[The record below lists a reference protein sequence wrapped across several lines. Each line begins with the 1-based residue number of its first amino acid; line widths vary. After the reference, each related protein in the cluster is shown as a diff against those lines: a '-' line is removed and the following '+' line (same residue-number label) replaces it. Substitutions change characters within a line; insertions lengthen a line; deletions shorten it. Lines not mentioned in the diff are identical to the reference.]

1 MRDPLLVSAA
11 MHSAGDV
18 LLRRLERFAGL
29 SPDDAALARDLAQR
43 TRLIPAHADIVR
55 IGDPPG
61 DLRLIVSGW
70 ACRYRMLEDG
80 RRQIITL
87 LLPGD
92 LTDIHACAFA
102 RMDHSI
108 GALTDIHFAEI
119 PHDRIEQA
127 MLASPAIRRALRLD
141 MLAKAA
147 IQREWT
153 VSLGQ
158 RTAFERIGHLFCELY
173 LRLDAAGL
181 AAGTSCEMPITQTD
195 MADLT
200 GITPVHVNRTLQDLR
215 ARGLITLKGR
225 VLDIPDFAR
234 LQHDVLFSPDYL
246 HLDERVVIG
255 RNGAALEVSC
265 P

>member
-1 MRDPLLVSAA
+1 

-18 LLRRLERFAGL
+18 LLRRLERFTRL
-29 SPDDAALARDLAQR
+29 SGDEAAVARDLTQR
-43 TRLIPAHADIVR
+43 TRLVPAHSDIVR
-55 IGDPPG
+55 EGESPG
-61 DLRLIVSGW
+61 DVRLIVSGW

-80 RRQIITL
+80 RRQIISL

-92 LTDIHACAFA
+92 LSDIHAAAFA

-108 GALTDIHFAEI
+108 GALTDVHLAEI

-127 MLASPAIRRALRLD
+127 MLARPTIRRALRLD

-195 MADLT
+195 LADLT

-234 LQHDVLFSPDYL
+234 LAHDVLFSPDYL
-246 HLDERVVIG
+246 HLDER
-255 RNGAALEVSC
+255 RHAEREGAALEASF